1 MQMKW
6 TCLKTKYSVL
16 ALYAITVCA
25 AICMG
30 VTFMDVSIMYAQEE
44 NSSSQQRPQEQS
56 MLVRGNIEGIWETL
70 PNLRTP
76 ESVVYYLPENTLFV
90 SNINGEPTEKDQNGF
105 ITKVSF
111 DNGNISQ
118 LNWIEGLNAPKG
130 MAISDNKLYI
140 SDINE
145 LVEADIR
152 SGQIINRYNAPDSA
166 FLNDVAVDNQGIVYV
181 SDTGTN
187 SIYRL
192 EHESTSNR
200 NTTDSSLPPSPLEL
214 WLKSDEL
221 NGPNGLYVDNDKNKL
236 IVASFGN
243 MSNPGGSIKVVD
255 IINQT
260 VNDLGN
266 EEASPYGGLDGIES
280 GSTRSHYYVSDWP
293 AGKVYLVNSNGTGY
307 EDLLD
312 LKTQGTADIEFIADE
327 NILVIPLMQDNKLVS
342 YRIQ

>member
-1 MQMKW
+1 
-6 TCLKTKYSVL
+6 
-16 ALYAITVCA
+16 
-25 AICMG
+25 
-30 VTFMDVSIMYAQEE
+30 
-44 NSSSQQRPQEQS
+44 
-56 MLVRGNIEGIWETL
+56 
-70 PNLRTP
+70 
-76 ESVVYYLPENTLFV
+76 LFV

-342 YRIQ
+342 YRIK